1 MPTPKGW
8 QHTQCPLKTS
18 FQLAIC
24 RPGGSSGAAAP
35 DPIPNSA
42 VKRPSAHDTSS
53 QDAGKSVAARSANR
67 KASPSSQKNQPITKT
82 PLAPK
87 SRGAF
92 CVHQQRFAVK
102 KAPCVQKGAP
112 PSPTSHRPRP
122 SHAPAPRGKRT
133 ANRQTPHSTAQGHA
147 AGEDRPAGSR
157 VAPSPQAMSICP
169 CSRPTAADK
178 STPSSRV

>member
-8 QHTQCPLKTS
+8 QHTSQCPLKTS

-67 KASPSSQKNQPITKT
+67 KLSAKSSSHHTTQSPS
-82 PLAPK
+82 
-87 SRGAF
+87 R
-92 CVHQQRFAVK
+92 
-102 KAPCVQKGAP
+102 
-112 PSPTSHRPRP
+112 
-122 SHAPAPRGKRT
+122 
-133 ANRQTPHSTAQGHA
+133 STAEGLFAFRGYVLGLISSETADRRPVRLEMRRPGCLPRTRGHRA
-147 AGEDRPAGSR
+147 IVADIDGPAG
-157 VAPSPQAMSICP
+157 VAGRSYRRSASV
-169 CSRPTAADK
+169 AG
-178 STPSSRV
+178 SSL